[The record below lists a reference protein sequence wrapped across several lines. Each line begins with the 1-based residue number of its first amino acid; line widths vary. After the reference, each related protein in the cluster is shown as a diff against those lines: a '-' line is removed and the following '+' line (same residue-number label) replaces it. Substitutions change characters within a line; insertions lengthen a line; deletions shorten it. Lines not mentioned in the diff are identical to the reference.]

1 MNSIINNIHNLEFQI
16 SVEIEKLK
24 SKYGIGY
31 LGLDFMDSS
40 HIEYSFEARKVS
52 SKLTTYLEGLSDDEL
67 YKLIS
72 LVYAGRDPQYV
83 TDRGGF
89 NEHYI
94 ITKMH
99 DVQGREGCIN
109 AIGDKVGSLSK
120 YLGAAQK
127 NANAQ
132 GFNIDTDF
140 K

>member
-1 MNSIINNIHNLEFQI
+1 MKSIINNIRNLEYQI

-24 SKYGIGY
+24 SKYDIGY
-31 LGLDFMDSS
+31 LGLDLMNSR
-40 HIEYSFEARKVS
+40 HAEYSFEARKVY

-72 LVYAGRDPQYV
+72 LVYAGRDPQNV

-94 ITKMH
+94 VTKMH
-99 DVQGREGCIN
+99 DVRGRKDCIN
-109 AIGDKVGSLSK
+109 AIGNKVGSLSN
-120 YLGAAQK
+120 YLDAAQT

-140 K
+140 N